1 MQIEI
6 VMQLITDFIS
16 VIKEIRARRIY
27 LYSSPSLP
35 FKVMPVS
42 AQPDRNSLPLFLM
55 SSIFLNQIL
64 GSLYVIHKS
73 FKEVQNCF

>member
-16 VIKEIRARRIY
+16 VIKEISARRIY

-35 FKVMPVS
+35 FKVISVS